1 MSSPAE
7 ERLHAETRQR
17 ELAAERREAE
27 LAYLDGLLAT
37 PTRELVER
45 ALRALGF
52 REPLEFRLEPPEIVF
67 PHTRLT
73 GRDLLRLVRGRSSA
87 DWLFADVHT
96 LDPVPPR
103 YRRIGSVVE
112 LRGEL
117 PNVVVS
123 GSVAP
128 GETLAFEIGLDHR
141 EWVVEAPAQDGDL
154 TDVGYVGSP
163 PPTAGSVVYSV
174 SRAAR

>member
-7 ERLHAETRQR
+7 LRARAEARQR
-17 ELAAERREAE
+17 ELGAEQRESE
-27 LAYLDGLLAT
+27 LAYLDGLIET
-37 PTRELVER
+37 PSRELVER

-52 REPLEFRLEPPEIVF
+52 REPVEFRLEPPEIVF
-67 PHTRLT
+67 AHNRLT
-73 GRDLLRLVRGRSSA
+73 GGDLVRLVRGRSSA
-87 DWLFADVHT
+87 DWSFVDVKP
-96 LDPVPPR
+96 LERVPPR
-103 YRRIGSVVE
+103 YRRIGEVVE

-123 GSVAP
+123 RAVAP

-141 EWVVEAPAQDGDL
+141 EWVVEAPAQEGEL
-154 TDVGYVGSP
+154 TDVGYAGTPPPVVGS
-163 PPTAGSVVYSV
+163 TVYSV